1 MTKRSL
7 KQKDGQFIIIAVMFI
22 AIMIISLGTILYSTS
37 TYYKYEPWEEY
48 LTRIGNIKLS
58 SQRLVELS
66 LANFTNTNPTT
77 SVLSEN
83 LRAWQKDLA
92 TIYPAYGID
101 LRYVLENDGLSYN
114 WSGKSGISS
123 ANVSFL
129 LDINS
134 LGLTGYDFK
143 SNILLN
149 LTVIEPPIENAINI
163 TITENGQPV
172 INLKKDNI
180 AIDGY
185 EIANITTHYDE
196 EYAIIYTIILDAAE
210 TISQPVT
217 ISVWDFKG
225 IKVQATF

>member
-1 MTKRSL
+1 MTNRSL

-22 AIMIISLGTILYSTS
+22 SIMIISLGTILYSTS

-48 LTRIGNIKLS
+48 LTLIGNIKLS

-66 LANFTNTNPTT
+66 LANFTNTNTT

-83 LRAWQKDLA
+83 LRAWQKDLS

-101 LRYVLENDGLSYN
+101 LRYVLENDGMSYN
-114 WSGKSGISS
+114 WSGQSGISN
-123 ANVSFL
+123 ANVPFL

-134 LGLTGYDFK
+134 LGLKGYDFK

-149 LTVIEPPIENAINI
+149 LTVIEPPIGNAINI
-163 TITENGQPV
+163 TITENGEPV

-185 EIANITTHYDE
+185 EIANVTTHYDE
-196 EYAIIYTIILDAAE
+196 EYAMIYTIVLDTAE
-210 TISQPVT
+210 NVSQPVT

-225 IKVQATF
+225 IKVQATY

>member
-48 LTRIGNIKLS
+48 LTLIGNIKLS

-66 LANFTNTNPTT
+66 LANFTNTNTT
-77 SVLSEN
+77 SVLIEN
-83 LRAWQKDLA
+83 LRAWQNDLS

-101 LRYVLENDGLSYN
+101 IHYVLENDGMYYN
-114 WSGKSGISS
+114 WSGQSGISS

-143 SNILLN
+143 SNVLLN
-149 LTVIEPPIENAINI
+149 LTVIEPPIENIINI

-180 AIDGY
+180 AVDGY
-185 EIANITTHYDE
+185 EIANVTTHYDE
-196 EYAIIYTIILDAAE
+196 EYAMIYTIVLDTAE
-210 TISQPVT
+210 NISQPVT

-225 IKVQATF
+225 IKVQATY